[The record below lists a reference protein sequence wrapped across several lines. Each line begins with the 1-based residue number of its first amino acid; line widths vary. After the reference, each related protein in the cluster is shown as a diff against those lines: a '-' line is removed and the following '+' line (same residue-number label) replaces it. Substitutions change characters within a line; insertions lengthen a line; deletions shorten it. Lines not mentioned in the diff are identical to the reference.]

1 MSELGLLLGLN
12 HLAASHPWVGKLATF
27 FAQDGPYLL
36 MGVLILLWFVRPR
49 KDRRTRQAIVYAVLS
64 AALAV
69 LLTVAI
75 GALVFRERPVFAYPH
90 LIHALV
96 TPSHDSSFPSDHAA
110 GSFAI
115 ATAMFFA
122 GGEFGTPF
130 LIVAFAIA
138 ISRVAVGVHW
148 PTDVLVGAVLG
159 MVCGWGIVRVRSI
172 FDKPLALLM
181 SLFGYGHGPQ
191 PHRGA

>member
-1 MSELGLLLGLN
+1 MSELSLLLGLN
-12 HLAASHPWVGKLATF
+12 HLAASNPWMGKLAF
-27 FAQDGPYLL
+27 LFAQEGPYLL
-36 MGVLILLWFVRPR
+36 IGALLLLWFLRP
-49 KDRRTRQAIVYAVLS
+49 KDDRRTRQAIVYSVLS

-75 GALVFRERPVFAYPH
+75 GAVVFRERPVFAYPH

-122 GGEFGTPF
+122 GAEFGWPF
-130 LIVAFAIA
+130 LIVAFCIA

-159 MVCGWGIVRVRSI
+159 LVCGWGIVRVRSL
-172 FDKPLALLM
+172 FEKPLSLLL
-181 SLFGYGHGPQ
+181 SLFGYGQASPQ
-191 PHRGA
+191 DRGA